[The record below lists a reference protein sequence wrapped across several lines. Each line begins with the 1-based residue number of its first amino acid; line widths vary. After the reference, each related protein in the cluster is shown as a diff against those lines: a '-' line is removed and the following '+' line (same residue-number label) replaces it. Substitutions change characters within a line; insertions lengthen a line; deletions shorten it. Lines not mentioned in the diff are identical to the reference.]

1 MSQRVGDIG
10 SELMSC
16 GNPSEIKKY
25 GSEQAC
31 MDAKLIPNKKK
42 SQKINKQYL
51 MYGLIAVVGYFAY
64 KNFK

>member
-1 MSQRVGDIG
+1 MSQTVGDFG

-25 GSEQAC
+25 GSKQAC
-31 MDAKLIPNKKK
+31 EEAKLSPNEKK
-42 SQKINKQYL
+42 SQKISKQYL

-64 KNFK
+64 KKFK